1 MKGACR
7 AETGESGVLCTGEP
21 STKFKVGGRCGLLV
35 GRSNEKQDL

>member
-1 MKGACR
+1 MKGTCR

-21 STKFKVGGRCGLLV
+21 STKFKVGGRPGLVV